1 MKPDQLLMNFIMNDP
16 IPQLII
22 KCPTL
27 EILFANNAA
36 KLLYSHSFKDQTT
49 IIDFHP
55 DLEEVIKKHLSED
68 YFTYHDSFVI
78 NRQQYHV
85 NFTFIKRQEEET
97 IYYLLKIETKIH
109 PLRRHISLRLKQY
122 CQGNGI
128 AMIDRE
134 LNIIDINPTYTDLF
148 GYSRDDVIGQN
159 FPDFLSDED
168 KELHVTALKNIVEG
182 DVRRFTVLHKHKD
195 HCYIMTSIIGV
206 PLLIDNQIEGVQ
218 LFFKCEIPQPT
229 FPNELFKAI
238 INNYRDGVIVADHK
252 GDIMWVNP
260 AFVKITGYR
269 FDEVYGK
276 NPRILKSGI
285 QTKEFYQEMWSNLLS
300 TGHYSVELW
309 NRKKNG
315 NIYPQWTDCFILKDQ
330 EGNISNII
338 SIFKDLDDVD
348 QVNRN
353 LLLMIQKDPMTMVYN
368 RTYFLELMEKKLKK

>member
-1 MKPDQLLMNFIMNDP
+1 
-16 IPQLII
+16 
-22 KCPTL
+22 
-27 EILFANNAA
+27 
-36 KLLYSHSFKDQTT
+36 
-49 IIDFHP
+49 
-55 DLEEVIKKHLSED
+55 
-68 YFTYHDSFVI
+68 
-78 NRQQYHV
+78 
-85 NFTFIKRQEEET
+85 
-97 IYYLLKIETKIH
+97 
-109 PLRRHISLRLKQY
+109 
-122 CQGNGI
+122 
-128 AMIDRE
+128 
-134 LNIIDINPTYTDLF
+134 
-148 GYSRDDVIGQN
+148 
-159 FPDFLSDED
+159 
-168 KELHVTALKNIVEG
+168 
-182 DVRRFTVLHKHKD
+182 
-195 HCYIMTSIIGV
+195 MTSIIGV

-218 LFFKCEIPQPT
+218 LFFKYEIPQPT

-285 QTKEFYQEMWSNLLS
+285 QTKEFYQEMWSKLLS

-315 NIYPQWTDCFILKDQ
+315 NIYPQWTDFFILKDQ

-368 RTYFLELMEKKLKK
+368 RTYFLELMEKKLKKWQNQTSYLLFLDINNFKPINDTYGHYIGDQVLIQYANSLMETFKGAIVSRYGGDEFLIHINSITSREELTELIDQFNPIVKVDDLSIYTPTSIGIVEINSYTPDINELINKADQAMYMAKRKRLKYLFYSENTYK